1 VRHSDSGCVGR
12 VCAHAIR
19 EATGSATPDPLLARQ
34 RDKAVKLG
42 EKQSTNMELRNKSA
56 AFDQARNLHGRD
68 ELDLHA
74 RFGRKSV
81 YAPAGLHEEGMDP
94 VVEAS
99 GAWKCRSEEMDF
111 PRGEPGLFNE
121 LAPATVNRIF
131 SRIDKTRRQLPGECF
146 KRRPVL
152 AHDRNLSAARE
163 RDDCDIVGLLDGV
176 IGLRLRAAPKK
187 PLFRADLP
195 PTRWPS
201 SRRLDD

>member
-1 VRHSDSGCVGR
+1 
-12 VCAHAIR
+12 
-19 EATGSATPDPLLARQ
+19 
-34 RDKAVKLG
+34 
-42 EKQSTNMELRNKSA
+42 MELRNKA
-56 AFDQARNLHGRD
+56 AVLDQARNLRGRD

-81 YAPAGLHEEGMDP
+81 YAPAGLHKEGMDP

-99 GAWKCRSEEMDF
+99 GAWKCRSEEKNF
-111 PRGEPGLFNE
+111 ASNEPGLFNE

-131 SRIDKTRRQLPGECF
+131 PMIDKTCRQLPGECF

-176 IGLRLRAAPKK
+176 IGLRLRAALK
-187 PLFRADLP
+187 LDLARDDAHP
-195 PTRWPS
+195 
-201 SRRLDD
+201 RRHAGGAAR